1 MCLKLESKELMGVI
15 ILNLGLNK
23 EEAKF
28 LIDVIH
34 NTLKL
39 TKCPDILID
48 TYEYLG
54 VDVKDILNQLAIIAE
69 IGEEPITDEERK
81 LFK

>member
-1 MCLKLESKELMGVI
+1 M
-15 ILNLGLNK
+15 NLGVNK

-48 TYEYLG
+48 TYKYLG
-54 VDVKDILNQLAIIAE
+54 VDVPDILAQLAVIAE
-69 IGEEPITDEERK
+69 IGEEPITEQERNI
-81 LFK
+81 FKK

>member
-1 MCLKLESKELMGVI
+1 M
-15 ILNLGLNK
+15 NLGVNK

-48 TYEYLG
+48 TYKYLG
-54 VDVKDILNQLAIIAE
+54 VDVPDILAQLAVIAE
-69 IGEEPITDEERK
+69 IGEEPMTEQERNI
-81 LFK
+81 FKK

>member
-1 MCLKLESKELMGVI
+1 M
-15 ILNLGLNK
+15 NLGINK

-39 TKCPDILID
+39 TKYPSILIS

-54 VDVKDILNQLAIIAE
+54 VDVKDILLGGLLLVFPQFISFC
-69 IGEEPITDEERK
+69 G
-81 LFK
+81 

>member
-1 MCLKLESKELMGVI
+1 M
-15 ILNLGLNK
+15 NLGVNK

-28 LIDVIH
+28 LIDTIH

-48 TYEYLG
+48 TYKFLG
-54 VDVKDILNQLAIIAE
+54 VDVKDILKQLAIIAE
-69 IGEEPITDEERK
+69 IGEEPITDKERN

>member
-1 MCLKLESKELMGVI
+1 M
-15 ILNLGLNK
+15 NLGVNK

-39 TKCPDILID
+39 TKCPSVLID
-48 TYEYLG
+48 TYKYLG
-54 VDVKDILNQLAIIAE
+54 VDVPDILAQLAIIAE
-69 IGEEPITDEERK
+69 IGEAPITEQERNI
-81 LFK
+81 FKK

>member
-1 MCLKLESKELMGVI
+1 M
-15 ILNLGLNK
+15 NLGVNK

-39 TKCPDILID
+39 TKCPSILID
-48 TYEYLG
+48 TYQYLG
-54 VDVKDILNQLAIIAE
+54 VDVPDILAQLAVIAE
-69 IGEEPITDEERK
+69 IGEEPITEQERNI
-81 LFK
+81 FKK

>member
-1 MCLKLESKELMGVI
+1 M
-15 ILNLGLNK
+15 NLGVNK

-39 TKCPDILID
+39 TKCPSVLID
-48 TYEYLG
+48 TYKYLG
-54 VDVKDILNQLAIIAE
+54 VDVPDILAQLSVIAG
-69 IGEEPITDEERK
+69 IGEEPITEEERNI
-81 LFK
+81 FKK